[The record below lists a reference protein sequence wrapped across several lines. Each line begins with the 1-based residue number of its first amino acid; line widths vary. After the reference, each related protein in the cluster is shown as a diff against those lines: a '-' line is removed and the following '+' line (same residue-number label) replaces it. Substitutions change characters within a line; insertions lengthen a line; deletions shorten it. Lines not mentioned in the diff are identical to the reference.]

1 MYGAQLGYIHRRKY
15 ILKCW
20 GYSGKFEWICMRIV
34 FRYHH
39 VRHCAIPVLWRILRQ
54 AAAVMMVQRRS
65 ESGVGVY
72 VVLSTHAFAS
82 PSWLLWVLFFPTQ
95 AYMCGF
101 STFTTTFASAVV
113 YTFFRRI
120 RLFYTL
126 QFCGSYAEQHLVFLA
141 DWFMNLLVKEMTG
154 ILSFK
159 DVKNQACMRLLA
171 SHAVVL
177 FPSWW
182 AFCCCSLLMWQSNYG
197 FKHASTPLQNGFSYS
212 AYL

>member
-1 MYGAQLGYIHRRKY
+1 
-15 ILKCW
+15 
-20 GYSGKFEWICMRIV
+20 
-34 FRYHH
+34 
-39 VRHCAIPVLWRILRQ
+39 
-54 AAAVMMVQRRS
+54 
-65 ESGVGVY
+65 
-72 VVLSTHAFAS
+72 
-82 PSWLLWVLFFPTQ
+82 
-95 AYMCGF
+95 MCGF